1 MRARRIS
8 VPASAVCMMALVVA
22 FPGMAHAQRAGEN
35 AVNSADDA
43 FGSSVGLEST
53 GIYSEADTRGFSP
66 SKAGNARIDGIY
78 YDPVGGLSARLR
90 QGNVVRVAFAAEDY
104 PFQAPTGIIEYR
116 FKPFPDK
123 AGISPAYNLMAFG
136 GHIAEL
142 DIRAPIV
149 GGKLGFVGGA
159 AHSDLRST
167 DGSGNRA
174 YGFTGRLIGRFGDVE
189 ISPFASVAWFN
200 EDWNHP
206 LVQVTG
212 DRLPKLPE
220 VRRYLG
226 QDWAVGYRRNHQ
238 LGLMGKAILSKGLSL
253 RAGVFYAEGTRQ
265 RNFSEI
271 FTLQP
276 QADAEGDF
284 LARHLLIAD
293 PSQALHATS
302 GEAQLGWRF
311 GSGRWQHRLLAGFR
325 ARRRIT
331 ESGGSSLV
339 NSPSTLSGQLVRYG
353 DPDPIPEQSFDFHP
367 VNRGEVRQ
375 SSFMLG
381 YTGKLEGVGSIE
393 LGLQKARYRATIFDS
408 TLNRT
413 TTSRDDPWLYNATLR
428 FGLTSHLS
436 FYIGTQKG
444 LEDSGAAPE
453 NALNRNEQ
461 LPATRATQYEGGLR
475 WKFPGGQLAANVF
488 QITKPYFTFDASRN
502 FVQLGNVRHRG
513 IEASLSGQFGKRLH
527 LLAGIVA
534 MQPRIA
540 GGLRPAGTPSLFA
553 RIDANYRTDI
563 FGGLTPTVA
572 VFYNGSRALS
582 PGALPSLGGRQ
593 LEVPGYAT
601 VDLGLRQQFHIGKT
615 PVSFRATLVNA
626 FDAASWKV
634 VAANTVFPEERRR
647 FNMTVAADF

>member
-1 MRARRIS
+1 MRARLFL
-8 VPASAVCMMALVVA
+8 A
-22 FPGMAHAQRAGEN
+22 GMATLAWPCAAPAQRAAEN
-35 AVNSADDA
+35 AVSSADDA

-90 QGNVVRVAFAAEDY
+90 QGNVVRVGFAAQDY

-123 AGISPAYNLMAFG
+123 WGISPGWNTMAFG

-142 DIRAPIV
+142 DIRAPFV
-149 GGKLGFVGGA
+149 PGKLAFVGGA

-174 YGFTGRLIGRFGDVE
+174 YGFTGRLIARLGAVE

-200 EDWNHP
+200 EDVNHP

-212 DRLPKLPE
+212 DKLPRLPK
-220 VRRYLG
+220 VRQFLG

-238 LGLMGKAILSKGLSL
+238 MGVMGKAALSRSLSL
-253 RAGVFYAEGTRQ
+253 RAGLFYAEGTRQ
-265 RNFSEI
+265 RNFSEL

-276 QADAEGDF
+276 DADPHGDF
-284 LARHLLIAD
+284 SARHLFIAD
-293 PSQALHATS
+293 PRQALHSTS
-302 GEAQLGWRF
+302 GEVQLGWRF
-311 GSGRWQHRLLAGFR
+311 GSGTWQHRLIAGFR

-331 ESGGSSLV
+331 ESGGSDIRNLGTV
-339 NSPSTLSGQLVRYG
+339 TFG
-353 DPDPIPEQSFDFHP
+353 DLDPEPEFAPQFSQP
-367 VNRGEVRQ
+367 NRGEVRQ
-375 SSFMLG
+375 SSIMLG
-381 YTGKLEGVGSIE
+381 YSGKLEGVGSIE
-393 LGLQKARYRATIFDS
+393 LGLQKARYRATFFDAVK
-408 TLNRT
+408 NRT
-413 TTSRDDPWLYNATLR
+413 SRSQDDPWLYNATLR
-428 FGLTSHLS
+428 LGLTPRLS

-453 NALNRNEQ
+453 NAENRNEQ
-461 LPATRATQYEGGLR
+461 LPATKATQYEAGLR
-475 WKFPGGQLAANVF
+475 WKFHGGQLAVNMF
-488 QITKPYFTFDASRN
+488 QITKPYFTFLGDGNPQSPDP
-502 FVQLGNVRHRG
+502 FIQLGDVRHRG
-513 IEASLSGQFGKRLH
+513 VEASLSGRFGKRLN

-534 MQPRIA
+534 MKPRIA

-553 RIDANYRTDI
+553 RIDANYHTDI
-563 FGGLTPTVA
+563 FGGLTPTMSLI
-572 VFYNGSRALS
+572 YTGSRAIS
-582 PGALPSLGGRQ
+582 PGALASLGGRQ

-601 VDLGLRQQFHIGKT
+601 VDLGLRQQFHVGKT
-615 PVSFRATLVNA
+615 PVSFRAVVVNA

-634 VAANTVFPEERRR
+634 VAANTIYPEERRR
-647 FNMTVAADF
+647 FNLTVAADF